1 MTDIK
6 LTIEP
11 LTAEAFAPYGD
22 VIEVSNDVQHFT
34 INNGSTER
42 YHDLAK
48 VETDGTNARTLINIF
63 RAQSLSYPLQVKMM
77 ERHPYGSQAFI
88 PLSGKPY
95 LVLVAPLGDELRPE
109 DLRIFSAKGTQGV
122 NYHKNMW
129 HHPILALE
137 GESDFLVVDR
147 GGEEHN
153 CEERFFSEEDVI
165 YLSLD

>member
-1 MTDIK
+1 MPDLHLK
-6 LTIEP
+6 IEP
-11 LTAEAFAPYGD
+11 LTAEAFAPFGD
-22 VIEVSNDVQHFT
+22 VIEVRDEAQHFT

-42 YHDLAK
+42 YHDLAN
-48 VETDGTNARTLINIF
+48 VQTDGTNARTLINIF
-63 RAQSLSYPLQVKMM
+63 RAQSLDYPLQVKMM

-95 LVLVAPLGDELRPE
+95 LVLVAPLGDDLKAE
-109 DLRIFSAKGTQGV
+109 DLRVFSANPTQGV

-129 HHPILALE
+129 HHPVLALE

-153 CEERFFSEEDVI
+153 CEERFFPEENVI
-165 YLSLD
+165 ILSLD